1 MKDLRML
8 KSMLV
13 EASCPLRR
21 LLIKRSEESR
31 EIEGKGVL
39 VIDTFSNIV
48 TSSEVESRNYTNEL
62 GNG

>member
-1 MKDLRML
+1 ML

-13 EASCPLRR
+13 KASCPLRR

-39 VIDTFSNIV
+39 VIEIHLATLSPAV
-48 TSSEVESRNYTNEL
+48 GWKVETILMNCRSH
-62 GNG
+62 